1 MDLHGWAG
9 VAEKLS
15 AHAARGE
22 WAEMPMLITDE
33 MLNEFAVVTE
43 GEDLA
48 DELKKRYNGIA
59 NRLTIYTPFVPGQK
73 DQWWRG
79 LAKSFNG

>member
-1 MDLHGWAG
+1 MNLHGWSD

-33 MLNEFAVVTE
+33 MLSEFSVVI
-43 GEDLA
+43 DDSKLA
-48 DELKKRYNGIA
+48 DELKKRYDGIA
-59 NRLTIYTPFVPGQK
+59 DRLTLYTPFIPGER
-73 DQWWRG
+73 DEWWSE
-79 LAKSFNG
+79 LTKVFS